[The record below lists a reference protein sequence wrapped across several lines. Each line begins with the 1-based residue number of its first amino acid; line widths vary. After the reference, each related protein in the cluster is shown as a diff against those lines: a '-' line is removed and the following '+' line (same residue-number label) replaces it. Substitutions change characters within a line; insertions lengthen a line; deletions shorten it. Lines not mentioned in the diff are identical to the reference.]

1 MSANLHSFLI
11 TLLCTFC
18 TKTAYS
24 YCGHWELCIF
34 FFWGAKSLVNFF
46 ISATLKIFLDILKIF
61 GELLGWKSSPDLAT
75 LVRTHSHS
83 RIVNLQQ
90 LQIFSMPNIFP
101 QIASLI
107 IHTAWL
113 SLAWTSTD
121 LPPLSGICQRFIKT
135 CRRVKNRTKIVQ
147 RELGI
152 RQASNSKTPKD
163 HTENKWLVGVQY
175 ELPLHLA
182 PVMSSQCFQPNRLDS
197 FDDEHP
203 VSICLWWCDE

>member
-1 MSANLHSFLI
+1 MPIQCYHVILGCFL
-11 TLLCTFC
+11 
-18 TKTAYS
+18 
-24 YCGHWELCIF
+24 
-34 FFWGAKSLVNFF
+34 
-46 ISATLKIFLDILKIF
+46 LKWAGF

-121 LPPLSGICQRFIKT
+121 LPPLSGICQRFIIT
-135 CRRVKNRTKIVQ
+135 CRRVKIIGLKSCSVNLALDRLVIVKHQKTTLKINDLWAFNTNCRFIWRLLWVLDVFSQ
-147 RELGI
+147 IILIVLMMRDWWASRINMLMMMWRVNTELLI
-152 RQASNSKTPKD
+152 YSNSAI
-163 HTENKWLVGVQY
+163 Y
-175 ELPLHLA
+175 
-182 PVMSSQCFQPNRLDS
+182 
-197 FDDEHP
+197 
-203 VSICLWWCDE
+203 I

>member
-1 MSANLHSFLI
+1 M
-11 TLLCTFC
+11 
-18 TKTAYS
+18 
-24 YCGHWELCIF
+24 W
-34 FFWGAKSLVNFF
+34 
-46 ISATLKIFLDILKIF
+46 

-75 LVRTHSHS
+75 LVRSHSHSS

-113 SLAWTSTD
+113 SLAWTSTN
-121 LPPLSGICQRFIKT
+121 LPPMSGICRRFIKT
-135 CRRVKNRTKIVQ
+135 CRRVKNRAKIMQ

-152 RQASNSKTPKD
+152 RQAKNSKTPKD
-163 HTENKWLVGVQY
+163 HTENKWLVDVQY
-175 ELPLHLA
+175 ELPLHL
-182 PVMSSQCFQPNRLDS
+182 PVMSFQCFQLNRLDS

-203 VSICLWWCDE
+203 VSICL